1 MLKVIILSF
10 SLISSFC
17 IYSQSSN
24 DSIQKV
30 NLGLSHCY
38 KYNGQILT
46 FGKMTTIMNGNIEAS
61 NYLRKAKTSN
71 VFSIIFGIAGG
82 YCMAYPIAKSLS
94 GKQPNWSMFA
104 GGCGLTAVYIP
115 IVISTN
121 KNVKLAVSAY
131 NKAKKATSYRATEY
145 SLQLGLSHNELGLIL
160 KF

>member
-1 MLKVIILSF
+1 MLKAIILSL
-10 SLISSFC
+10 SLISSLC

-30 NLGLSHCY
+30 NLGLSHYY

-46 FGKMTTIMNGNIEAS
+46 FKKMSTIINGNVEAS

-71 VFSIIFGIAGG
+71 TLSIIFGVIGG

-94 GKQPNWSMFA
+94 GKQLNWPIFA
-104 GGCGLTAVYIP
+104 VGCGLTAVYIP

-121 KNVKLAVSAY
+121 KNVKLAVDAY
-131 NKAKKATSYRATEY
+131 NKAKEAASNRATEY
-145 SLQLGLSHNELGLIL
+145 SLQLGLGQNELGLIL
-160 KF
+160 RF